1 VNVIEGRFDKRAT
14 HRIFSE
20 PVALD
25 LVNDLTALTDE
36 AGKSDNEALRY
47 LEACHMLALGTGDAD
62 LVRGLVIAHARV
74 SSTLARLQG
83 MRELT
88 RIAAGLVEQS
98 IRVNPFVAV
107 EYAALEAA

>member
-1 VNVIEGRFDKRAT
+1 MNNVIHGRFDKRAT

-36 AGKSDNEALRY
+36 GIKY
-47 LEACHMLALGTGDAD
+47 LEAAHWLALGTGDAQ
-62 LVRGLVIAHARV
+62 LVRGINVAHARLVAIRDLTHQGAALLSV
-74 SSTLARLQG
+74 STIVDPYR
-83 MRELT
+83 
-88 RIAAGLVEQS
+88 
-98 IRVNPFVAV
+98 AV